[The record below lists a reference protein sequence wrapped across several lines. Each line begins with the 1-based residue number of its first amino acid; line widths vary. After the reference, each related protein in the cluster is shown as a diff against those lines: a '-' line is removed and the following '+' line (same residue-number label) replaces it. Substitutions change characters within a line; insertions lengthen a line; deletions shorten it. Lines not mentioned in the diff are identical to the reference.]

1 MKDRLQGVKT
11 LNVTGILDEFDKDAV
26 VAAVD
31 FVALFKSFGVKLVKK
46 GKSYMGVCP
55 WHKDLNPSLSVDPV
69 KKLYHCFG
77 CGESGDAITLVEKMK
92 GYSFKEA
99 LSYLRNLP
107 ALYTTNEFGTK
118 TFYSGKNT
126 QTETTPR
133 TLHDAGHVTENHFTH
148 INLSVV
154 AEYYKKK
161 LPYSDDAR
169 DYLQKRGLDA
179 ALFMRFNV
187 GYADDSIASIVG
199 DEQREDLVDIGILD
213 SKYREHFSGCVV
225 FPITD
230 ELGNVVG
237 MYGRSINDSRKT
249 KHLYLPGAHKGI
261 FNRKASK
268 VYNEIILTESI
279 IDALSLVALGFENTQ
294 SLYGTNGFTQEHL
307 QILKDDRVKKI
318 ILALDNDDAG
328 RKASAT
334 LKKKL
339 LGEGFAVSEIFPP
352 EGKDWNEYLTT
363 GGTTSAVKE
372 LFPAEETMT
381 PTQSPSE
388 AMRVTKEGLAYVC
401 VTNDVTYRVSGVKD
415 MFVGSLRVAIKASS
429 EVSSFV
435 DTLDLY
441 SARGRAHFSMNLS
454 KASGIESSRIEKDLV
469 VLLEYFE
476 AMRDKALFVGKDNEK
491 KELTEEEKTLGLS
504 LLKDPQ
510 IFERIV
516 TDMETLG
523 YVGEE
528 VNKKLLYLAAS
539 SRILDDPISVLIL
552 SQSSAGKSY
561 LVDTVKRLIP
571 EEDVVSV
578 TSLSDQALNYV
589 EDLMHKFLILGEAV
603 HSEVVEHQIREML
616 SGKELSRL
624 VAVKDEKTGVM
635 KSRSVKKPVIVS
647 AVMSGTNNAINP
659 ENASRC
665 FVIAADESREQTRR
679 IHLSQRHKHSLER
692 YAAKEKDMP
701 EIIRTHHAAQK
712 MLKKVRVVNPFA
724 HYLDFP
730 DALMRTRRDHDRFMD
745 LIACVCFVR
754 QYQKVLRQAQQPD
767 SGQSAIEYIECDMD
781 DYKIA
786 YEIMVQGVLSH
797 TMGELPSGSLILY
810 EEIRRVAKE
819 AATQRG
825 ISSTE
830 VHFIQRDLRDKTG
843 LGGEFIK
850 KHLRVLVEYEYVQIA
865 SGKMRGTRCSYRLRI
880 DEPAEAID
888 YSMIPSPEQ
897 MAHSFHNPN
906 SESGYNRV

>member
-1 MKDRLQGVKT
+1 MSSHKGVALMRDRLNGVKT

-31 FVALFKSFGVKLVKK
+31 IVALFKSFGVKLTKK
-46 GKSYMGVCP
+46 GKSFMGVCP

-92 GYSFKEA
+92 GYGFKEA
-99 LSYLRNLP
+99 LAYLRNLP

-118 TFYSGKNT
+118 TFYSGMKMTKLTSPPAPLLSGEGGSVADKKHNI
-126 QTETTPR
+126 
-133 TLHDAGHVTENHFTH
+133 DALFSDTRCEYVGLTD
-148 INLSVV
+148 V
-154 AEYYKKK
+154 AEYYRKRFG
-161 LPYSDDAR
+161 YSGEAVA
-169 DYLQKRGLDA
+169 YMTKRGLNDFS
-179 ALFMRFNV
+179 LLSRFKA
-187 GYADDSIASIVG
+187 GYVCGTLESIAG
-199 DEQREDLVDIGILD
+199 EMQKADLIALGIMNA
-213 SKYREHFSGCVV
+213 KGREHFAGCVV

-230 ELGNVVG
+230 EHDRVVG
-237 MYGRSINDSRKT
+237 MYGRAIDGSTELTDRDSHRV

-279 IDALSLVALGFENTQ
+279 IDALSLIKLGFENVQ

-307 QILKDDRVKKI
+307 RILKEDRVKKI
-318 ILALDNDDAG
+318 ILALDNDEAG

-352 EGKDWNEYLTT
+352 SGSDASTEFMLSDAEVLGNRTVSELSDRASSGVEMPVASNRLPSGAEVKDWNEYLCS
-363 GGTTSAVKE
+363 GGTSTKLSDLASAMKE
-372 LFPAEETMT
+372 LFAAEETVA

-388 AMRVTKEGLAYVC
+388 AMRVTKEGLVYVC
-401 VTNDVTYRVSGVKD
+401 VTNELTYKVSGVKD
-415 MFVGSLRVAIKASS
+415 IFVGSVRVAIKAESAQGRY
-429 EVSSFV
+429 V

-441 SARGRAHFSMNLS
+441 SARGRASFSMNLS
-454 KASGIESSRIEKDLV
+454 KVSGIESSRIEKDLIS
-469 VLLEYFE
+469 LLEYFE
-476 AMRDKALFVGKDNEK
+476 AMRDKALFVGKSDEK
-491 KELTEEEKTLGLS
+491 KELTEEEKILGLS
-504 LLKDPQ
+504 LLKDPHL
-510 IFERIV
+510 FDRIV
-516 TDMETLG
+516 HDMECLG

-679 IHLSQRHKHSLER
+679 IHLSQRQKHSLER
-692 YAAKEKDMP
+692 YAAKEKEIP
-701 EIIRTHHAAQK
+701 EIVRMHHAAQRL
-712 MLKKVRVVNPFA
+712 LKKVRVVNPFA
-724 HYLDFP
+724 QYLDFP
-730 DALMRTRRDHDRFMD
+730 DSLMRTRRDHDRFMD

-754 QYQKVLRQAQQPD
+754 QYQKEEKESNGTCAER
-767 SGQSAIEYIECDMD
+767 SRGIEYIECDLA
-781 DYKIA
+781 DYDVA
-786 YEIMVQGVLSH
+786 YEIMTKGVLST
-797 TMGELPSGSLILY
+797 TMREM
-810 EEIRRVAKE
+810 
-819 AATQRG
+819 T
-825 ISSTE
+825 
-830 VHFIQRDLRDKTG
+830 
-843 LGGEFIK
+843 
-850 KHLRVLVEYEYVQIA
+850 
-865 SGKMRGTRCSYRLRI
+865 RGTIEFYEMLR
-880 DEPAEAID
+880 
-888 YSMIPSPEQ
+888 
-897 MAHSFHNPN
+897 SFAREK
-906 SESGYNRV
+906 SIVA